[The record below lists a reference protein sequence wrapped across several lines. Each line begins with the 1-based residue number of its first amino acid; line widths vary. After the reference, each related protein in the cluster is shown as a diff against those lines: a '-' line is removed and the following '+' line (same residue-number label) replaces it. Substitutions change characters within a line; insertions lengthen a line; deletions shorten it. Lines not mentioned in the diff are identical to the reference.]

1 MITRNRIKF
10 SEKQAAQMWQQ
21 VAGKELPSTEDGAV
35 RVIYPGRLSGDSG
48 PDFRDVVVANRFHL
62 TKGDVEVHVR
72 SSDWYNH
79 EHHTDSAYN
88 NVILHV
94 ALWHDCNSPTL
105 LQSGRPIPLIC
116 LAKALRHQAY
126 LLPYRLPCFGIRDHV
141 DWSTLQ
147 RVLNAAGEERFKQK
161 ATHFQAQILGPELR
175 PLSAREAGGQVIYQG
190 MMRALGYA
198 RNTDPF
204 QELADRV
211 PLAVIESKRGLTA
224 RQALLLG
231 TAGLLPSQRLRGQFA
246 SGEEVGELERMWQSA
261 SGKAKSMTESDWR
274 LSHVYP
280 NNSPVRRIVAQ
291 SYLLERYCRG
301 KLLARILRLVKE
313 AAAPNGWHELENG
326 LTVAGDGYWLEHF
339 DFDVRSKTKAS
350 ALLANSKA
358 GEIAVNVV
366 LPFAFCWGE
375 FAGDARLTQKAME
388 LYNTYP
394 RLAENCLTRHMID
407 QLCLKGPPGL
417 NACHQQGLIHIFRSY
432 CREGRC
438 EQCPL
443 IRLTGSRHSDK
454 SLETGYHMDGSCA
467 L

>member
-1 MITRNRIKF
+1 
-10 SEKQAAQMWQQ
+10 MWQQ
-21 VAGKELPSTEDGAV
+21 VAGKELPSTEDGPV
-35 RVIYPGRLSGDSG
+35 RVIYPGRFSGDSG
-48 PDFRDVVVANRFHL
+48 PDFRDVVVANRLRL

-79 EHHTDSAYN
+79 EHHIDTAYN

-94 ALWHDCNSPTL
+94 TLWHDCNSPTL
-105 LQSGRPIPLIC
+105 LQSGKPVPLIC

-141 DWSTLQ
+141 DSSTLE

-175 PLSAREAGGQVIYQG
+175 SLSAGEAGGQVLYQG

-198 RNTDPF
+198 KNTGPF

-211 PLAVIESKRGLTA
+211 PLGFIESRQALTTK
-224 RQALLLG
+224 QALLLG
-231 TAGLLPSQRLRGQFA
+231 TAGLLPSQRLRG
-246 SGEEVGELERMWQSA
+246 RSA
-261 SGKAKSMTESDWR
+261 SGKEGRELERIWQSAPGKANSMTESDWN

-291 SYLLERYCRG
+291 SYLLQRYRRG
-301 KLLARILRLVKE
+301 KLLAGILRLVRD
-313 AAAPNGWHELENG
+313 AAPPNGWHELESG
-326 LTVAGDGYWLEHF
+326 LTVVGAGYWLDHF

-366 LPFAFCWGE
+366 LPFAFYWGE
-375 FAGDARLTQKAME
+375 SASDARLTQKAME
-388 LYNTYP
+388 LYHTYP
-394 RLAENCLTRHMID
+394 RLAENCLTRHMTD
-407 QLCLKGPPGL
+407 QLCLKGLAGL
-417 NACHQQGLIHIFRSY
+417 NACQQQGLIHIFRSY

-443 IRLTGSRHSDK
+443 AG
-454 SLETGYHMDGSCA
+454 
-467 L
+467 